1 MAEATI
7 IDQVNEWAHT
17 PFEEEVT
24 LTVSDGE
31 TYTSRRFAV
40 IRSAH
45 VTANADDDAALNVT
59 FTGAVATINWASVT
73 DKKVTLT
80 LKGQQ

>member
-17 PFEEEVT
+17 PDEETVT

-31 TYTSRRFAV
+31 TYKSRKFAT
-40 IRSAH
+40 IRSAEA
-45 VTANADDDAALNVT
+45 TGNEDIDAHLNVT
-59 FTGAVATINWASVT
+59 FTGATATINYAGQT
-73 DKKVTLT
+73 DKKITLT
-80 LKGQQ
+80 LKGEQ